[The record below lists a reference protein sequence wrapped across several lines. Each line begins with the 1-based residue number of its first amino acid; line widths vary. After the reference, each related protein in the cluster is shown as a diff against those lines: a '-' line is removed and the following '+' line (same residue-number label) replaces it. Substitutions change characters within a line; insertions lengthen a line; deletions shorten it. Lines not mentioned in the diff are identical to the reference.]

1 LIFKTFNEEH
11 LMGSWLTLL
20 RSLPKVLAIDLC
32 AALLPNRYSLKMIF
46 IGGEMSKVLVATY
59 SLRL

>member
-1 LIFKTFNEEH
+1 
-11 LMGSWLTLL
+11 MGSWLTLL

-46 IGGEMSKVLVATY
+46 IGGEMSKVLVAIY
-59 SLRL
+59 SLHL